1 VLFYTLAPKTKKHDS
16 EFALIFYLVPFKIGI
31 LILSMRKDRK
41 LVWNGDNLVCFRDEL
56 SVGIRI
62 RVGQREYVIL
72 DKSTDVSPDKLNA
85 NKLRANQYVVRDIDG
100 IVSVLNLDGT
110 YNKFEILPTSA
121 CCLNGLYPSSNIA
134 ISNSEYK
141 VRTYDRKTNFY
152 QKHDTVSLERKAK
165 IKLVIEK
172 HLRKLLLRKHRTLK
186 EDAKA
191 QLRLKRELDEYNDRQ
206 RTALENARQHERE
219 LEIRRKESIQKY
231 MVDEKNRKT
240 FAKSLRKNHEVH
252 FIDGTSA

>member
-1 VLFYTLAPKTKKHDS
+1 
-16 EFALIFYLVPFKIGI
+16 
-31 LILSMRKDRK
+31 
-41 LVWNGDNLVCFRDEL
+41 
-56 SVGIRI
+56 
-62 RVGQREYVIL
+62 
-72 DKSTDVSPDKLNA
+72 
-85 NKLRANQYVVRDIDG
+85 
-100 IVSVLNLDGT
+100 
-110 YNKFEILPTSA
+110 
-121 CCLNGLYPSSNIA
+121 
-134 ISNSEYK
+134 
-141 VRTYDRKTNFY
+141 
-152 QKHDTVSLERKAK
+152 VSLERKAK

-172 HLRKLLLRKHRTLK
+172 HLRKLLLRKHRKLK

-191 QLRLKRELDEYNDRQ
+191 RLRLKRELDEYNDRQ